1 MANFFVMIFL
11 GLIGSKFGPVGFWLG
26 IVIGI
31 IFWVRSN
38 KNKTKASPESNTQD
52 KLILDNSILH
62 TTDQTFTNN
71 YKSGQMI
78 ASNIICKEIMFNP
91 NIEQMNEYNQL
102 CSDLYTRMLS
112 FDSSNDGVLINEVSQ
127 LIRNDNWISDKVGV
141 LNAMAMHLPVQQ
153 AARKESAML
162 FLLQGKA
169 LIERLIRLPAPMRAR
184 ITLHLEDLSAGKGG
198 SKPKDCIDNMLE
210 ALRTENQIS
219 KERQDAETI
228 IARSGDQVAIS
239 TLKEM
244 RRNPARY
251 KEMLKSGAT
260 GNTVLKTA
268 LGVFAGLIAM
278 EAVKAAVT
286 DHQKNE
292 LLTQLDKDI
301 AEAGGLENM
310 AMQDEELD
318 SMAPTDSI
326 QDAASSFEANA
337 SSSDASEWTTGA
349 GNAQADDAN
358 DWADGEVGQGSDSS
372 EEADAS
378 FADVEVA
385 DAGSDFSFDFF
396 D

>member
-1 MANFFVMIFL
+1 
-11 GLIGSKFGPVGFWLG
+11 
-26 IVIGI
+26 
-31 IFWVRSN
+31 
-38 KNKTKASPESNTQD
+38 
-52 KLILDNSILH
+52 
-62 TTDQTFTNN
+62 
-71 YKSGQMI
+71 
-78 ASNIICKEIMFNP
+78 
-91 NIEQMNEYNQL
+91 
-102 CSDLYTRMLS
+102 
-112 FDSSNDGVLINEVSQ
+112 
-127 LIRNDNWISDKVGV
+127 
-141 LNAMAMHLPVQQ
+141 
-153 AARKESAML
+153 ML

>member
-1 MANFFVMIFL
+1 
-11 GLIGSKFGPVGFWLG
+11 
-26 IVIGI
+26 
-31 IFWVRSN
+31 
-38 KNKTKASPESNTQD
+38 
-52 KLILDNSILH
+52 
-62 TTDQTFTNN
+62 
-71 YKSGQMI
+71 MI